1 MTPRIPGCTYRLQLN
16 KSFNFRDATAVVDYL
31 EALGVTDVYASPF
44 LVARPDSSHGYD
56 VIDHGRL
63 NPELGTDGDLDA
75 LAAALAARGMG
86 LLVDVVPNHM
96 CIATPDN
103 HWWNDV
109 LENGRSSPFATFF
122 DIDWHPP
129 KSELHE
135 KILLPV
141 LGEQYGRV
149 LENQEISIHYA
160 AGAFFACYGQSRYPI
175 GPRTIL
181 PLLEPVVA
189 DLRRTHPDDHPD
201 VLEIESIVTA
211 TKHLPTRWDTEPD
224 KVRER
229 MREKEIVKRR
239 IDALVSGSA
248 AVRDALERSL
258 AAINGVKG
266 DARSF
271 DRLEALLGDQAYR
284 LSFWGVAAEEI
295 NYRRFFDIN
304 DLAAIRVEQPS
315 VIDAVHAKVF
325 DLLRAGKVT
334 GLRIDHVDGLM
345 DPVRY
350 LHNLQQAVDGDGE
363 RDDDASADTDALAG
377 DRRSAPR
384 TYVVVEKIL
393 TGDEALPA
401 EWPVHGT
408 TGYDFLNVLNAVF
421 VDPVGARA
429 IERLYQRLREDRGEF
444 DQLFYLARRL
454 ILRTAMSSE
463 LNVLAR
469 RLDRISEQHRWSRD
483 FTRNSLH
490 FALGEVIA
498 NFPVYRTYVQAT
510 STEVSPGDRQHI
522 FRAVRDAKRR
532 NRSTSASVFDFIA
545 DLLLLRDPDGISE
558 SERAERREFVLRMQQ
573 LTGPVMAKG
582 LEDTVFYRYYPL
594 ASLNEVGGRPT
605 GGGSEPDRF
614 HAWNARRLAAWP
626 HGLNA
631 TATHDTK
638 RGEDLRTRLDVLSE
652 IPREW
657 QRVVRHWQR
666 LNRKL
671 KSTVDD
677 VPVPEVN
684 EEYLIY
690 QTLIGTWPVD
700 AVDTELTDAARSDL
714 TARISAYMTK
724 ALREA
729 KQHTSWI
736 NVNAPYERAVDD
748 FIARLLQPATG
759 ASFLADL
766 RRFLARVVM
775 PGIYNSLSQVVLK
788 ATAPGVPDFYQ
799 GTELWDLSLVDPDNR
814 RPVDFAV
821 RRQLLA
827 EMAGAVNDEA
837 HLPALYA
844 ERLSH
849 PADGAP
855 KLLVTARV
863 LAHRRRHRDL
873 YDRGDYIP
881 LQVQGARSRHV
892 VAFARTLDGVTSI
905 TAAGRLFVALD
916 AASSPPI
923 GRSAWGDTQLV
934 LPASVAAGPYR
945 DALTGRVVSA
955 AHDASAGQHK
965 LHLADVFAGLPVA
978 VLALTS

>member
-16 KSFNFRDATAVVDYL
+16 KHFNFRDATTIVDYL
-31 EALGVTDVYASPF
+31 DALGVTDVYASPL

-63 NPELGTDGDLDA
+63 NPELGTDGDFDA
-75 LAAALAARGMG
+75 LAAALSARGMG
-86 LLVDVVPNHM
+86 MLIDVVPNHM
-96 CIATPDN
+96 CIATSDN

-109 LENGRSSPFATFF
+109 LENGRSSLFATYF

-129 KSELHE
+129 KAELHE
-135 KILLPV
+135 KVLLPV

-149 LENQEISIHYA
+149 LENQEISIAYE
-160 AGAFFACYGQSRYPI
+160 AGAFYARYGDARYPI

-211 TKHLPTRWDTEPD
+211 TKHLPTRWDMEPD

-229 MREKEIVKRR
+229 RREKEIVKRR
-239 IDALVSGSA
+239 IDALVAGSA

-258 AAINGVKG
+258 AEINGVKG
-266 DARSF
+266 NPRSF
-271 DRLEALLGDQAYR
+271 DRLEALLADQAYR

-304 DLAAIRVEQPS
+304 DLAAIRVEQPT
-315 VIDAVHAKVF
+315 VIEAVHGKVF
-325 DLLRAGKVT
+325 ELLRAGKAT
-334 GLRIDHVDGLM
+334 GLRIDHVDGLL

-350 LHNLQQAVDGDGE
+350 LHNLQQAVDGDI
-363 RDDDASADTDALAG
+363 DDDGAG
-377 DRRSAPR
+377 DANARPSSPHA
-384 TYVVVEKIL
+384 YVVVEKIL
-393 TGDEALPA
+393 TGDEALPP
-401 EWPVHGT
+401 EWPVNGT
-408 TGYDFLNVLNAVF
+408 TGYEFLNALNNLF
-421 VDPVGARA
+421 VDAGGARA
-429 IERLYQRLREDRGEF
+429 IERMYQRLRDDRGEF
-444 DQLFYLARRL
+444 DDLFYLSKRL

-498 NFPVYRTYVQAT
+498 CFPVYRTYVQAT
-510 STEVSPGDRQHI
+510 STEVSPVDRQHI
-522 FRAVRDAKRR
+522 LRAVRDAKRR

-558 SERAERREFVLRMQQ
+558 IERAERREFVLRMQQ

-605 GGGSEPDRF
+605 GGGIEPERF
-614 HAWNARRLAAWP
+614 HTWSAHRLATWP
-626 HGLNA
+626 HGLSA
-631 TATHDTK
+631 SATHDTK
-638 RGEDLRTRLDVLSE
+638 RGEDVRTRLDVLSE
-652 IPREW
+652 IPRDW
-657 QRVVRHWQR
+657 QRVIRHWQR

-677 VPVPEVN
+677 IAIPEAN

-690 QTLIGTWPVD
+690 QTLIGAWPMD
-700 AVDTELTDAARSDL
+700 AVDAELGDAARGEL
-714 TARISAYMTK
+714 AARITAYMIK

-729 KQHTSWI
+729 KLHTSWI
-736 NVNAPYERAVDD
+736 NVNAPYERAIEEFVG
-748 FIARLLQPATG
+748 RLLNPATG
-759 ASFLADL
+759 ASFLTDI
-766 RRFLARVVM
+766 RRFLARIVM
-775 PGIYNSLSQVVLK
+775 PGVYSSLSQVVLK

-814 RPVDFAV
+814 RPVDFAH
-821 RRQLLA
+821 RRALLA
-827 EMAGAVNDEA
+827 ELAGAINDEA

-844 ERLSH
+844 ERLRQ

-863 LAHRRRHRDL
+863 LAHRRRHRPV
-873 YDRGDYIP
+873 YDGGAYVP
-881 LQVQGARSRHV
+881 LHAHGSRARHV
-892 VAFARTLDGVTSI
+892 VAFARTLDGVISI
-905 TAAGRLFVALD
+905 TAAGRLFAALD
-916 AASSPPI
+916 AASAAPV
-923 GRSAWGDTQLV
+923 GRGAWGDTHIL
-934 LPASVAAGPYR
+934 LPPSLPPGPYR
-945 DALTGRVVSA
+945 DALTGRVIAS
-955 AHDASAGQHK
+955 AHDASAGQHR
-965 LHLADVFAGLPVA
+965 LQLADVFAALPVA
-978 VLALTS
+978 VLALTP